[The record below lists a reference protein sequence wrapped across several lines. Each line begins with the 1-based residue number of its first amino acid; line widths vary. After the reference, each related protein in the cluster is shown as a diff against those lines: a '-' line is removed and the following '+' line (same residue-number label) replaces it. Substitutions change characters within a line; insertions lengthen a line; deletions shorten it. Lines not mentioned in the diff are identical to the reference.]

1 MNNIQANFP
10 QILEFATQLQLPIE
24 KKRGIIR
31 EYIQT
36 KFIHD
41 LYALP
46 QLSNLSFVGGT
57 SLRLLRNLPRFS
69 EDLDF
74 DNLGLET
81 NALQAHFQTVL
92 AGWKRENIAVEW
104 MVNTTG
110 SGTYFEIR
118 LPELLFDLKITTN
131 PKEKLRIKLDQ
142 AEQWHNQ
149 QTEVVL
155 LNRFGFIEHVVTNT
169 LHQLLVQKLTAYV
182 LRAETQPRDLYDIV
196 WLYAQG
202 ARLDEQFMLS
212 NNVPR
217 LREDA
222 KKKYLT
228 EQVPAAF
235 ARRLQPFLFDE
246 AAVRKLS
253 LFGSVLE
260 KL

>member
-1 MNNIQANFP
+1 MNNIVANFP
-10 QILEFATQLQLPIE
+10 QILEFAKQLHLPIE

-31 EYIQT
+31 EYLQA

-41 LYALP
+41 LYGLP
-46 QLSNLSFVGGT
+46 QLKKLSFVGGT

-74 DNLGLET
+74 DNLGLE
-81 NALQAHFQTVL
+81 LVILEEQFQTVL
-92 AGWKRENIAVEW
+92 ERWRRESIVVEW
-104 MVNTTG
+104 LVNKTE

-118 LPELLFDLKITTN
+118 LPELLYELKITTN
-131 PKEKLRIKLDQ
+131 KKEKLRIKLDQ
-142 AEQWHNQ
+142 AVQWCGHK
-149 QTEVVL
+149 TEVVL

-169 LHQLLVQKLTAYV
+169 LDQMLVQKLTAYV
-182 LRAETQPRDLYDIV
+182 RRAETQPRDLYDVV

-202 ARLDEQFMLS
+202 AHLDEQFMFANS
-212 NNVPR
+212 VTT

-222 KKKYLT
+222 MAKYLV
-228 EQVPAAF
+228 EQIPAAF
-235 ARRLQPFLFDE
+235 ARRLQPFLFE
-246 AAVRKLS
+246 QTTVKKLA

>member
-1 MNNIQANFP
+1 MTNIVANFP
-10 QILEFATQLQLPIE
+10 QILAFAKQLQLPIE

-31 EYIQT
+31 EYLQA

-41 LYALP
+41 LYGVS
-46 QLSNLSFVGGT
+46 QLKKLSFVGGT

-74 DNLGLET
+74 DNLGLELDT
-81 NALQAHFQTVL
+81 LKEHFQTVL
-92 AGWKRENIAVEW
+92 DGWRRENMVVEW
-104 MVNTTG
+104 IENKTD

-118 LPELLFDLKITTN
+118 LPELLYELKITTN

-142 AEQWHNQ
+142 ATQWQ
-149 QTEVVL
+149 GQKTEVVL
-155 LNRFGFIEHVVTNT
+155 LNRFGFIEHIVTNT
-169 LHQLLVQKLTAYV
+169 LDQLLVQKLTAYV
-182 LRAETQPRDLYDIV
+182 RRAEMQPRDLYDVV

-202 ARLDEQFMLS
+202 ARLDEQFMTA
-212 NNVPR
+212 NNVTR

-222 KKKYLT
+222 KAKYAT
-228 EQVPAAF
+228 EQIPANF
-235 ARRLQPFLFDE
+235 VRRLQPFLFE
-246 AAVRKLS
+246 QTAVRKLA